1 MECGAKGAGW
11 ESVFLP
17 LHPTTLKHSHRAEI
31 DLQPLQA
38 FFLILLRTEYR
49 SAYLSNKKIQ
59 KLVLGS

>member
-1 MECGAKGAGW
+1 MRSEGRWVGIRI
-11 ESVFLP
+11 SVTP
-17 LHPTTLKHSHRAEI
+17 PSTLKHSHRAEL